1 MHERLAR
8 EDTELVEKVYNRELD
23 PISASERI
31 FEDV

>member
-8 EDTELVEKVYNRELD
+8 EDTGLVEKVYNRELD
-23 PISASERI
+23 PISASDRI